1 MKTRPNESAFP
12 WITGDWN
19 QYDPELNE
27 GMTKRELF
35 AALICA
41 GLSASSECSTSM
53 ALVAKGAVNLADALI
68 AALNEREG
76 SADA

>member
-19 QYDPELNE
+19 EYDPELNE

-35 AALICA
+35 AAMICA
-41 GLSASSECSTSM
+41 GFNANPEGNGLFADY
-53 ALVAKGAVNLADALI
+53 ARDAVMQADALI
-68 AALNEREG
+68 AALNKEEG

>member
-19 QYDPELNE
+19 EYDPELNE

-35 AALICA
+35 AAMICA
-41 GLSASSECSTSM
+41 GFHANPEGNGLFADY
-53 ALVAKGAVNLADALI
+53 ARDAVMQADALI
-68 AALNEREG
+68 AALNDREG
-76 SADA
+76 SNDA